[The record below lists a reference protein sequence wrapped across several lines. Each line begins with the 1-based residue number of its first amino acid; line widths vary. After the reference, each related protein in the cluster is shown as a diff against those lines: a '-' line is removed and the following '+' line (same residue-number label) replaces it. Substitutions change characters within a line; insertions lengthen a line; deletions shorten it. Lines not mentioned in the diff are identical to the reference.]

1 MYLPYSQLDKSIFRD
16 VRGNLWQDYYIYLEN
31 SQHPGMYS
39 APILL
44 HTSLPVLSLL
54 SA

>member
-16 VRGNLWQDYYIYLEN
+16 VKGNLWQDYYIYLEN

-39 APILL
+39 AILL
-44 HTSLPVLSLL
+44 HTSLSVLSLL